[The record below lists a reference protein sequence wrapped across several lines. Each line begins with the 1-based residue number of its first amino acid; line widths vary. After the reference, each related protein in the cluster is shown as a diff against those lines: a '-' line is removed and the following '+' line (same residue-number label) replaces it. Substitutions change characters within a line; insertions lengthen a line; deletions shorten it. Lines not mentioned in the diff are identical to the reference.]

1 MEILDYI
8 ESYSLYVI
16 LALFVIQI
24 FQILFMIHVNMK
36 YNRLKRTYSSFMK
49 GKDGKNLEESMLERF
64 SQFEEIKE
72 ESKQIREEIKHLEKK
87 MKKHYQ
93 KVGIVKYNAFEGM
106 EGNLSFALTVLD
118 ENDNGWLF
126 DSINTEK
133 ENHNYIKEII
143 KGESYIEL
151 TEEEKDSL
159 EHAIFQEVYDVRYME
174 IPPGIK

>member
-8 ESYSLYVI
+8 ELYSVYII
-16 LALFVIQI
+16 LVLFVIQI
-24 FQILFMIHVNMK
+24 IQFLFMVHVNMK

-49 GKDGKNLEESMLERF
+49 GKDGKNLEESVLEKF
-64 SQFEEIKE
+64 SQFEEVKE
-72 ESKQIREEIKHLEKK
+72 ESNRIQEEIRNLEKK

-93 KVGIVKYNAFEGM
+93 KVGIVKYNAFEDM
-106 EGNLSFALTVLD
+106 EGNLSFVLTVLD

-133 ENHNYIKEII
+133 QNHNYIKEII

-151 TEEEKDSL
+151 TKEEKESL
-159 EHAIFQEVYDVRYME
+159 ERAIFQEIYDVRYME
-174 IPPGIK
+174 NLS